1 MWPVPGSTM
10 VRTFGVAVAS
20 VLPDFAGGHHVA
32 PALHHL
38 KIARSA

>member
-20 VLPDFAGGHHVA
+20 VLPDFAGGGIM
-32 PALHHL
+32 LHL
-38 KIARSA
+38 LCIT